1 MTFSEVN
8 IFGVYVAP
16 ISVMMLAAWL
26 ATLLVRWLLMAGGLL
41 RHVWHPSLFAFA
53 LFLSV
58 LSLMVLSA
66 PLVRGA

>member
-16 ISVMMLAAWL
+16 ISVMMLVAWL
-26 ATLLVRWLLMAGGLL
+26 ATLLLRRLLMLTGLL

-53 LFLSV
+53 LFLVV

-66 PLVRGA
+66 PLLRVA